1 MILIFDLFETL
12 IEDLTLDFNL
22 GLKPFWEEHYKD
34 KCSFDEIKAYGEELF
49 VHMQDLHK
57 QGFEFPFVK
66 DELPMYAKKYG
77 GDIVSMSIEEEGKV
91 KYLQI

>member
-1 MILIFDLFETL
+1 MIVIFDLFETL
-12 IEDLTLDFNL
+12 LEDLTLDFNL

-57 QGFEFPFVK
+57 QRR
-66 DELPMYAKKYG
+66 
-77 GDIVSMSIEEEGKV
+77 
-91 KYLQI
+91 LQRDGSAAECLFRVQDKH